1 MKSSPQSPAQ
11 DPRPASGPARPTAAL
26 VTYEVAPFGNRFRV
40 LACRGTLKVPVTSS
54 VATEAEAQAA
64 VERLTERQQELNQR

>member
-1 MKSSPQSPAQ
+1 MTRPHKSPAQ
-11 DPRPASGPARPTAAL
+11 GPRPASGSPAVP
-26 VTYEVAPFGNRFRV
+26 VTYEVDPWGNRFRV

-54 VATEAEAQAA
+54 VETEAEAQAA